1 MTPAGAVLDV
11 LGAAARLPHAFFG
24 AASAPPRPG
33 FRAAV
38 VPPGTGVA
46 VGMSPPGSGIR
57 TGVTLPRTGDD
68 PPVTIPSGPAREA
81 AERELSKPMYHE
93 NDPSLLQ
100 RALNRF
106 WGWVDDLFGAASGA
120 APGGV
125 IGLVVIVLAVVAVAA
140 AFWWRLGTPHRT
152 PTTSAALF
160 DDRPRSAAEH
170 RTAAETHAAQG
181 HWTQALQER
190 MRAIVR
196 SLEERAL
203 LDPRPGRT
211 ADEAAA
217 EAARPLPG
225 HEDRLHAAALEF
237 DDVTYGGRTA
247 TEAAYHRLAD
257 LDRDLEHTKPLLT
270 TTPDAPAS
278 ASWGAIR

>member
-1 MTPAGAVLDV
+1 MTGDVLRGLGAGASL
-11 LGAAARLPHAFFG
+11 
-24 AASAPPRPG
+24 
-33 FRAAV
+33 
-38 VPPGTGVA
+38 
-46 VGMSPPGSGIR
+46 
-57 TGVTLPRTGDD
+57 LPRTGED
-68 PPVTIPSGPAREA
+68 PPVTIPRGPAREG

-106 WGWVDDLFGAASGA
+106 WDWVDDLFTAASGA
-120 APGGV
+120 TPGGGF
-125 IGLVVIVLAVVAVAA
+125 GLLVIVLAVLAVVAA
-140 AFWWRLGTPHRT
+140 LWWRLGTPRRA
-152 PTTSAALF
+152 PTSSPALF

-170 RTAAETHAAQG
+170 RAAAEAHAAQG
-181 HWTQALQER
+181 HWNQAVQER

-217 EAARPLPG
+217 EASLTLPAHTARL
-225 HEDRLHAAALEF
+225 RTAAQEF

-247 TEAAYHRLAD
+247 TEAAYALMSD
-257 LDRDLEHTKPLLT
+257 LDETLTHTKPTLT
-270 TTPDAPAS
+270 HSPLPQGAPK
-278 ASWGAIR
+278 